1 MKKKERMMN
10 ISKQIESALADKEA
24 DGETLSVIGKIKAEI
39 EENQKKLDKEFGNLS
54 SSEQQTE
61 ASDKQTAAAESE

>member
-1 MKKKERMMN
+1 MLRTTNFQRRRPGYYTHQGVHAKSEKDWLRTPYPC
-10 ISKQIESALADKEA
+10 AA
-24 DGETLSVIGKIKAEI
+24 
-39 EENQKKLDKEFGNLS
+39 KKLDKEFGNLS